1 MHDHNQAASSPK
13 WKGADVFSNL
23 QPYVLRA
30 WPSNMEDLG
39 VPMKQGIPMLN
50 DKESPQEVAGVEEV
64 FREDIGVDC
73 VDRTE
78 VAVKEVVRAEIGVW
92 RWLGYR

>member
-1 MHDHNQAASSPK
+1 
-13 WKGADVFSNL
+13 
-23 QPYVLRA
+23 
-30 WPSNMEDLG
+30 MEDLG

-50 DKESPQEVAGVEEV
+50 DKESPQEVTGVEEV